1 MDTLTHALSGALLA
15 RITAPRA
22 TRPDLPSVGARMLAG
37 FFAAAFPDIDFALRL
52 IDTLT
57 YLNAHQGI
65 THSIVLLPVWG
76 FIVAWILAHL
86 MPRYPWQ
93 AFYGVALLGLGV
105 HIAEDVIT
113 AYGTQLLAPL
123 SDWRYAIPLSFVIDP
138 YFTGILIMGFAAL
151 FIWPKRRLASILSLL
166 SLIAYIGLQAVLRER
181 ALEFGASYANSQGLD
196 SAVSVALPQPLSP
209 FRWKVI
215 VPQGNR
221 YHEALIDLD
230 GPPPVKSPFIPKT
243 WIGKLAAF
251 YEPQATVIW
260 QQHARFGNEHESLVH
275 SAWAAPALAP
285 FRRFAQF
292 SVFDHLEWRG
302 KAICVWFVDLRFTL
316 PGMTPSFRYGA
327 CRGDRDDGNWRLAR
341 FKGAFFI
348 D

>member
-1 MDTLTHALSGALLA
+1 
-15 RITAPRA
+15 
-22 TRPDLPSVGARMLAG
+22 MLAG

-76 FIVAWILAHL
+76 FIVACILAHL

-166 SLIAYIGLQAVLRER
+166 SLIAYISLQAVLRER
-181 ALEFGASYANSQGLD
+181 ALEFGASYANSRGLD

-215 VPQGNR
+215 VRQGSR

-230 GPPPVKSPFIPKT
+230 GQPPLNHPLSRKPGSANSP
-243 WIGKLAAF
+243 
-251 YEPQATVIW
+251 
-260 QQHARFGNEHESLVH
+260 
-275 SAWAAPALAP
+275 
-285 FRRFAQF
+285 
-292 SVFDHLEWRG
+292 
-302 KAICVWFVDLRFTL
+302 
-316 PGMTPSFRYGA
+316 PSMNR
-327 CRGDRDDGNWRLAR
+327 
-341 FKGAFFI
+341 KPP
-348 D
+348 